1 MSADTRFAKPRAPYT
16 DEELLQHN
24 VTRWTA
30 LTFEERVRLQR
41 LRKRR
46 RQMKLHDDPDP
57 VPTQLGER
65 LPRPTDVPPAPQ
77 PRRITDT
84 IVEVC
89 GKWRTDRHKEPAPP
103 DYTV

>member
-1 MSADTRFAKPRAPYT
+1 MTMKARPRDPFT
-16 DEELLQHN
+16 DAELLEHN
-24 VTRWTA
+24 VTQFRS
-30 LTFEERVRLQR
+30 LTWDERVRLQR

-77 PRRITDT
+77 PRRVTDT
-84 IVEVC
+84 IVEEA
-89 GKWRTDRHKEPAPP
+89 GRWRTDRHPEPAPP
-103 DYTV
+103 DYTL